1 MYAEPRGADELR
13 PQPHPI
19 PHEPRQKERPTTRSA
34 VWWGAPLYAVPR
46 AGLEPART
54 CVHWCLRPT
63 RLPIP
68 PSGHRSVGSA
78 KIRQF
83 RLLHNTP
90 RGLEGGGL
98 RGGFDRSAYTRHSSG
113 RACHQ
118 APYPSS
124 VPQQVG
130 SEALLRQGSAWA
142 EIKARSK
149 HEARGRA
156 REGYQSAC

>member
-83 RLLHNTP
+83 RLLYNMP
-90 RGLEGGGL
+90 RGLEGGATRRLRPLHLHETQLGEGL
-98 RGGFDRSAYTRHSSG
+98 PPSSLPVLRAAASGKRSAPKTK
-113 RACHQ
+113 
-118 APYPSS
+118 
-124 VPQQVG
+124 
-130 SEALLRQGSAWA
+130 LRLSLDQG
-142 EIKARSK
+142 EEQARS
-149 HEARGRA
+149 
-156 REGYQSAC
+156 